1 MVQGRLAM
9 RFLKRK
15 QQKPIWKRMN
25 MLPWPM
31 TRPLEQLRAEE
42 KVKMTRIQL
51 SRCEFLLSVIRKDDT
66 EIDGE
71 TGQVLHRGAAI

>member
-1 MVQGRLAM
+1 M

-15 QQKPIWKRMN
+15 QQKPTWKRMN

-51 SRCEFLLSVIRKDDT
+51 SRREFLLSVIRKDDT